1 MERELRMAHM
11 VGVDRD
17 VFSEAHKTVID
28 NFTDEEQR
36 KIHKLA
42 EELRAILTAA
52 KKRGVHAKSD

>member
-1 MERELRMAHM
+1 M

>member
-1 MERELRMAHM
+1 M

-17 VFSEAHKTVID
+17 AFSEAHKTVID

-36 KIHKLA
+36 QIHKLA

-52 KKRGVHAKSD
+52 KKRGVHAESD